1 MQPAVKGTL
10 VRLENVFDI
19 AGVLTD
25 PTSIV
30 FMLKPPGASAVALTY
45 TYPVGGGEIVR
56 DSLGTFH
63 VDYIPTLPG
72 TYVFSWNA
80 SGNMEVTNLSILEV
94 VTADITLVRVP
105 DYLSSADLDARA
117 GAARVDLLFDDDGD
131 SQRDPDVLN
140 AIMCEAEDFAASRML
155 KSWNRAAIT
164 TLAAQDITF
173 RGHVAWVALEL
184 ASERRA
190 EWLAEDGKGRYWAQY
205 LRAKEH
211 FDMLAK
217 SQISS
222 QGEVKA
228 GANAQSG
235 GTLGPTNDPNRATF
249 TFAPDA
255 RAPRGHGGFVIP
267 LLLGLSEVVRA
278 MMHLA

>member
-1 MQPAVKGTL
+1 MQPAVVGSL
-10 VRLENVFDI
+10 VRLENAFDI
-19 AGVLTD
+19 GGSPAD
-25 PTSIV
+25 PTSLI
-30 FMLKPPGASAVALTY
+30 FSIKPPGDGAAVTTY
-45 TYPVGGGEIVR
+45 NYPPAGNIVR
-56 DSLGTFH
+56 DGTGLYH
-63 VDYIPTLPG
+63 VDYIPAIAGP
-72 TYVFSWNA
+72 YVFSWNA

-94 VTADITLVRVP
+94 VSADITTVRVP
-105 DYLSSADLDARA
+105 DYLTSADLDARA

-131 SQRDPDVLN
+131 SQRDPEVMN

-155 KSWNRAAIT
+155 KSWNRTAIA

-222 QGEVKA
+222 QGEVQA

-235 GTLGPTNDPNRATF
+235 GKLGPTNNPSISTF
-249 TFAPDA
+249 VFAAD
-255 RAPRGHGGFVIP
+255 RNAPRGHGGF
-267 LLLGLSEVVRA
+267 
-278 MMHLA
+278 